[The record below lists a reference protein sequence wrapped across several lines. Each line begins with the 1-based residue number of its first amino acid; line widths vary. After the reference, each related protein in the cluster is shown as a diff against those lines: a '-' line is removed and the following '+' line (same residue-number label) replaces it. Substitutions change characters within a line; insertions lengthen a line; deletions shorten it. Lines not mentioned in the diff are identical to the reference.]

1 MNIARENLLSY
12 THISKMYQK
21 FTIQTKNEIKP
32 QITAHLAQAM
42 TLLGMGNDEVEEEI
56 QKNLAKNP
64 ALESDEINHCAIC
77 GCEIGFGELCK
88 KCLHDQLNHDAQY
101 LTFVSTKEFTLTEG
115 NSEDDT
121 YFEDGT
127 MERQT
132 LPEYVLRQV
141 GMEFDDKEKMVA
153 ATILTQLD
161 DDGFADVD
169 VLELA
174 SYFHIP
180 IEKVEKVRRS
190 IQHADPIGVG
200 AKDAQEAML
209 VQIDELRK
217 IKRIPQWTEE
227 IIGQNYYLLMKKQ
240 FSELAQKYQISIDQV
255 EKIANFVTNNLNPF
269 PARSNW
275 GDVRNPQKNSDLLSL
290 NEADIILSFLDND
303 PKQPI
308 VVEIIQ
314 PAHSNLILNANYHAA
329 LKTVDNDTKMKMRA
343 DLEKASLFI
352 KCLHQ
357 RTLTI
362 MRLAQTLVEIQE
374 RFIREGDRYLKPIT
388 RAEIAKK
395 LGVHE
400 STISRAVSSK
410 TVQLPNRRIYPLSVF
425 FDKSLQIRTEI
436 KEIVEKEQKPLS
448 DQEIVKKLEK
458 RGVRVARRTVAKYR
472 DMEGILPAFQ
482 RKEQV
487 KE

>member
-1 MNIARENLLSY
+1 
-12 THISKMYQK
+12 
-21 FTIQTKNEIKP
+21 
-32 QITAHLAQAM
+32 
-42 TLLGMGNDEVEEEI
+42 
-56 QKNLAKNP
+56 
-64 ALESDEINHCAIC
+64 
-77 GCEIGFGELCK
+77 
-88 KCLHDQLNHDAQY
+88 
-101 LTFVSTKEFTLTEG
+101 
-115 NSEDDT
+115 
-121 YFEDGT
+121 
-127 MERQT
+127 
-132 LPEYVLRQV
+132 
-141 GMEFDDKEKMVA
+141 
-153 ATILTQLD
+153 
-161 DDGFADVD
+161 
-169 VLELA
+169 
-174 SYFHIP
+174 
-180 IEKVEKVRRS
+180 VRRS

-329 LKTVDNDTKMKMRA
+329 LKMVDNDTKMKMRA

-448 DQEIVKKLEK
+448 DQEIVKKLEIK
-458 RGVRVARRTVAKYR
+458 GVSVARRTVAKYR